1 MGRCPGGGLCC
12 QQSYVCRGDTRL
24 VGGRA
29 LGQGWGGGLCTQVQA
44 KLSGIPRRRA
54 AHSRNSWNQ
63 GSSAPSGRVIGDLLF
78 GKTKHLL

>member
-1 MGRCPGGGLCC
+1 MEGCVASNPVCAEGTPG
-12 QQSYVCRGDTRL
+12 SWEAW
-24 VGGRA
+24 A

-54 AHSRNSWNQ
+54 AHSRNGWNQ
-63 GSSAPSGRVIGDLLF
+63 GSSAPSGRVIGGLLF